1 MMIRTSTTVEEMSCH
16 PHRSSIYNRVSNTA
30 KFGWGKS
37 ILTYSGEDS
46 SYESLFDDIFAYYK
60 IMPKFYISS
69 QFGSTIISL
78 IKKGIEISIL
88 PQSYSHYYEIGV
100 RFILLPFSSDFY
112 FNWSK
117 DGSIIIIIII
127 IKNIM
132 NLI

>member
-1 MMIRTSTTVEEMSCH
+1 
-16 PHRSSIYNRVSNTA
+16 
-30 KFGWGKS
+30 
-37 ILTYSGEDS
+37 
-46 SYESLFDDIFAYYK
+46 
-60 IMPKFYISS
+60 MPKFYISS